1 MNYSKLFMNAILN
14 LYKCGVYTVDYAIL
28 KTSEYADKN
37 KINASDYESAI
48 TFLAEE
54 QAKQMIP
61 TVENTEEVIEAPGPV
76 EETTESVENVDN
88 VETTDEISEN
98 KEKNINEMEM

>member
-14 LYKCGVYTVDYAIL
+14 LYKSGIYTVDYAIL
-28 KTSEYADKN
+28 KATEYADKN
-37 KINASDYESAI
+37 KINATDYESAI
-48 TFLAEE
+48 TYLAEE
-54 QAKQMIP
+54 QSKQMIP
-61 TVENTEEVIEAPGPV
+61 TVENTEEVIEAPEPV
-76 EETTESVENVDN
+76 EETTESEENVDN

>member
-14 LYKCGVYTVDYAIL
+14 LYKSGIYTVDYAIL

-37 KINASDYESAI
+37 KINADDYEKAI

-54 QAKQMIP
+54 QAKQMIQIEE
-61 TVENTEEVIEAPGPV
+61 TTEPV
-76 EETTESVENVDN
+76 EDNTESVENV
-88 VETTDEISEN
+88 ETTEESEEN
-98 KEKNINEMEM
+98 TNAE

>member
-14 LYKCGVYTVDYAIL
+14 LYKSGIYTVDYAIL
-28 KTSEYADKN
+28 KATEYADKN
-37 KINASDYESAI
+37 KINATDYESAI
-48 TFLAEE
+48 TYLAEE
-54 QAKQMIP
+54 QAKQMIA

-88 VETTDEISEN
+88 IETTEESEEN
-98 KEKNINEMEM
+98 TNAR

>member
-14 LYKCGVYTVDYAIL
+14 LYKSGIYTVDYAIL
-28 KTSEYADKN
+28 KATEYADKN
-37 KINASDYESAI
+37 KINADDYEKAI

-54 QAKQMIP
+54 QAKKMIQ
-61 TVENTEEVIEAPGPV
+61 I

>member
-14 LYKCGVYTVDYAIL
+14 LYKSGIYTVDYAIL

-37 KINASDYESAI
+37 KINADDYEKAI

-54 QAKQMIP
+54 QAKKMIQIE
-61 TVENTEEVIEAPGPV
+61 ENTEPV
-76 EETTESVENVDN
+76 EDNTESVENV
-88 VETTDEISEN
+88 ETTEEIVEN
-98 KEKNINEMEM
+98 KEENINEMEM

>member
-1 MNYSKLFMNAILN
+1 MNYSELFKNAILN

-37 KINASDYESAI
+37 KINADDYEKAI

-61 TVENTEEVIEAPGPV
+61 IEENTEPV
-76 EETTESVENVDN
+76 EDNTESVENVEI
-88 VETTDEISEN
+88 VEAT
-98 KEKNINEMEM
+98 KESVV

>member
-1 MNYSKLFMNAILN
+1 MNYSELFKNAILN

-37 KINASDYESAI
+37 KINADDYEKAI

-61 TVENTEEVIEAPGPV
+61 IEENTEPV
-76 EETTESVENVDN
+76 EDNTESVENVEN
-88 VETTDEISEN
+88 VEAT
-98 KEKNINEMEM
+98 KESVV